1 MPSLNDMNFNK
12 SVVYIYE
19 HSKDGA
25 MGFTINKPLNVKLGV
40 VLDHLGIPAAGSLVA
55 EESVLMGG
63 PVGQEHG
70 FVLHDSKQ
78 KTDNETLNVSATKE
92 VLVDILKSRGP
103 NNYVVTLGYSGW
115 EANQL
120 EEEISNNDW
129 LVVPYTKKILFDTP
143 VERRWSEAAR
153 ILGIDINH
161 LSNQVGHV

>member
-1 MPSLNDMNFNK
+1 MPSLNDMNFHK

-19 HSKDGA
+19 HSTEGA
-25 MGFTINKPLNVKLGV
+25 MGFVLNKPLNVKLGI
-40 VLDHLGIPAAGSLVA
+40 VLDHLGIPATDSLVA
-55 EESVLMGG
+55 EEPVLMGG

-78 KTDNETLNVSATKE
+78 EKDRLCVSATKE
-92 VLVDILKSRGP
+92 VLVDILENKGP
-103 NNYVVTLGYSGW
+103 DNYVVTLGYSGW

-120 EEEISNNDW
+120 EEEISCNDW
-129 LVVPYTKKILFDTP
+129 LVVPYMKEILFETP
-143 VERRWSEAAR
+143 VERRWFEAAK